1 MIKTFIVV
9 AALGALSACATSNPD
24 VVNRYQAQRM
34 AVVQDATVLSVR
46 PVTIDGQ
53 QSGIGTVAGGVA
65 GGIAGSSIGGYRDG
79 AVGAVLGAVVGGVI
93 GNAVE
98 RGATQENGVEILV
111 QLRNG
116 ERRSIVQGLGGET
129 FGIGEPVVLVT
140 SGGRTR
146 VQRAPSVIEPPP
158 APAPAYG
165 PVPPARS

>member
-1 MIKTFIVV
+1 MLKRLVMV
-9 AALGALSACATSNPD
+9 AVLGALGACATSNPD

-34 AVVQDATVLSVR
+34 SVVQDATVLSVR
-46 PVTIDGQ
+46 PVTIDGR

-93 GNAVE
+93 GNVVE
-98 RGATQENGVEILV
+98 RGVTQENGVEILV

-116 ERRSIVQGLGGET
+116 ERRSIVQGQGGDA
-129 FGIGEPVVLVT
+129 FGVGEPVVLVT

-146 VQRAPSVIEPPP
+146 VQRAPSVIAPPP
-158 APAPAYG
+158 APAAYG
-165 PVPPARS
+165 PVPPASS